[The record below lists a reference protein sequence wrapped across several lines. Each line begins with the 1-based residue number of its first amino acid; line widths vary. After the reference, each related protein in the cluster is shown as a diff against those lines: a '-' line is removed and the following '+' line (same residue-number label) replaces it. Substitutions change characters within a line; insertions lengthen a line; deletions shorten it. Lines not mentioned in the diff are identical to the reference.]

1 MTNLFEKYISSARTA
16 DGETTAP
23 LTEDYFMFVND
34 PNLSSEE
41 IKAIKSNAIAKRIK
55 AVWEATFKTPCPWFY
70 IWAKKGQENNPTGGV
85 IGIVTEN
92 GAMFPPRM
100 TPFVVFES
108 VLRKGQSTP
117 TIILGNPFKAPISF
131 PRDAEA
137 LRSWMRCANAIDEI
151 TSMDWTKLWKQTK

>member
-1 MTNLFEKYISSARTA
+1 MTNLLEKYISSARTA

-23 LTEDYFMFVND
+23 LTEDFMFVND
-34 PNLSSEE
+34 TKLTPEE
-41 IKAIKSNAIAKRIK
+41 LKAIKSNATAKRIK

-70 IWAKKGQENNPTGGV
+70 LWAKGGLPNNPTGGA

-92 GAMFPPRM
+92 GAPFPPRM

-108 VLRKGQSTP
+108 VLRNGRRAP
-117 TIILGNPFKAPISF
+117 EVILGNPFKAPISL

-137 LRSWMRCANAIDEI
+137 LRLWMRYANAIDEI
-151 TSMDWTKLWKQTK
+151 TSIDWTKLWKQTK